1 MPCPSRVWETIGA
14 HAMRALRNAPR
25 TDPPEAWWMLLRL
38 RHRSRCQARQSG
50 PALVQ
55 TRRKMALVQT
65 RNRPWC
71 KPGKK
76 SPLLER
82 PDGSLSSMGSAPRRR
97 SLPPIITFL
106 FWFFSAA
113 AGWETRAR
121 AACKRKEAVASDS
134 GGFPTSQLIF
144 CHQVSRSRC
153 LSRSIFSSHLVSESR
168 NTHTYMNDS
177 YSRHPSRV
185 ASSAQCIAIEEQN
198 DSKLK
203 RPHY

>member
-1 MPCPSRVWETIGA
+1 
-14 HAMRALRNAPR
+14 MRALRNAPR